1 MLFFKYPYCSGVK
14 HLVLWK
20 VSVTP
25 QRPFKLYLV
34 RLVCVSALH
43 TRNMCFALVVS
54 AGFPPSLVKIHQVL
68 IRQTSQIS
76 RVLNLNCSADL
87 SKRRVIKVSKP
98 LALTIEISKPLALT
112 IEISKPLTL
121 ANESRNLLSW
131 QIINQLIQP
140 TSLNSAQW
148 GIKNHMIQSWSLRP
162 PTPNHD

>member
-1 MLFFKYPYCSGVK
+1 
-14 HLVLWK
+14 
-20 VSVTP
+20 
-25 QRPFKLYLV
+25 
-34 RLVCVSALH
+34 
-43 TRNMCFALVVS
+43 MCFALVVS

-98 LALTIEISKPLALT
+98 LALTIEISKPL
-112 IEISKPLTL
+112 TL

-148 GIKNHMIQSWSLRP
+148 GIKNPELIS
-162 PTPNHD
+162 

>member
-1 MLFFKYPYCSGVK
+1 
-14 HLVLWK
+14 
-20 VSVTP
+20 
-25 QRPFKLYLV
+25 
-34 RLVCVSALH
+34 
-43 TRNMCFALVVS
+43 MCFALVVS

-98 LALTIEISKPLALT
+98 LALTIEISKPL
-112 IEISKPLTL
+112 TL

-148 GIKNHMIQSWSLRP
+148 GIKII
-162 PTPNHD
+162 

>member
-1 MLFFKYPYCSGVK
+1 MFPLGISVAYSKNLITRQTCSKDLLEKSNLLEICVCTCG
-14 HLVLWK
+14 LSRLS
-20 VSVTP
+20 SV
-25 QRPFKLYLV
+25 V
-34 RLVCVSALH
+34 
-43 TRNMCFALVVS
+43 
-54 AGFPPSLVKIHQVL
+54 VKIHQVL

-98 LALTIEISKPLALT
+98 LALTIEISKPL
-112 IEISKPLTL
+112 TL

-148 GIKNHMIQSWSLRP
+148 GIKNSELIS
-162 PTPNHD
+162 

>member
-1 MLFFKYPYCSGVK
+1 
-14 HLVLWK
+14 
-20 VSVTP
+20 
-25 QRPFKLYLV
+25 
-34 RLVCVSALH
+34 
-43 TRNMCFALVVS
+43 MCFALVVS

-148 GIKNHMIQSWSLRP
+148 GIKII
-162 PTPNHD
+162 